1 MADLVWVHEDALR
14 ATHPVF
20 DSPAMARGQSLSGT
34 APDLMP
40 PLSAANASFSSIRP

>member
-20 DSPAMARGQSLSGT
+20 EVCQQWRAGGLYLGQRQ
-34 APDLMP
+34 
-40 PLSAANASFSSIRP
+40 I